1 VVKAD
6 VFDAHAAIIAMNII
20 SGRRCTRMLVA
31 VVVLVYPQHI
41 HKQKK
46 NKIEKKKH
54 ASTRP

>member
-41 HKQKK
+41 QQTE
-46 NKIEKKKH
+46 EK
-54 ASTRP
+54 

>member
-1 VVKAD
+1 
-6 VFDAHAAIIAMNII
+6 MNII

-46 NKIEKKKH
+46 NKI
-54 ASTRP
+54 